1 MKDVIT
7 YAKALSAAGAIL
19 LLISGW
25 MFSIVVDAVK
35 DLERRQE
42 VQSERLGIQTERIT
56 RLETSIKHIET
67 NLLRR

>member
-1 MKDVIT
+1 MSEVIT

-25 MFSIVVDAVK
+25 IFSIVVDAVK

-42 VQSERLGIQTERIT
+42 VQAERMGIQTERIT
-56 RLETSIKHIET
+56 RLETAVKHIEA
-67 NLLRR
+67 NLLRP

>member
-1 MKDVIT
+1 MSEGIT

-25 MFSIVVDAVK
+25 IFSIVVDAVK

-42 VQSERLGIQTERIT
+42 VQAERIT
-56 RLETSIKHIET
+56 RLETAVKHIEA
-67 NLLRR
+67 NLLRP

>member
-1 MKDVIT
+1 MSEGIT

-25 MFSIVVDAVK
+25 IFSIVVDAVK

-42 VQSERLGIQTERIT
+42 VQAERIT
-56 RLETSIKHIET
+56 RLEIAVKHIEA
-67 NLLRR
+67 NLLRP